1 MKEFYI
7 DFESCVVIKA
17 NSKEQALSK
26 FWKYV
31 EELQNKNVL
40 GEVEFYGIEGGREK
54 KIPD

>member
-7 DFESCVVIKA
+7 DFETCAVIKA
-17 NSKEQALSK
+17 DSEAQAMSK
-26 FWKYV
+26 FWKCI
-31 EELQNKNVL
+31 EELQNKDVL